1 MKNTSKFQNVVIAT
15 IVGWLVLFVFLPNL
29 MIIATSFLTR
39 DDANFVSLVFTLDN
53 YARLLD
59 PLYFDVLLH
68 SLNMALIATIACLVL
83 GYPFAWFLA
92 GLPQKVRPLLLFLL
106 IVPFW
111 TNSLI
116 RIYGLKIFLSTK
128 GYLNEFLLW
137 LGVID
142 TPLRIMFTPSAVI
155 VGLVYILLPFM
166 VMPLYSSIEKLDKPL
181 LEAAKDLGAS
191 KFQTFIRIIIP
202 LTMPGIIAGCLLVML
217 PAMGLFYVS
226 DLMGGAKNLLIGNVI
241 KSQFLNIR
249 DWPFG
254 SATSITLTVVMG
266 LMLLVY
272 WRASRLLNKKG
283 GTRMIGRLLRGGF
296 MTAIYAYLYIPI
308 IILIVNSFNSS
319 RFGINWQGFTTDW
332 YSLLMNNDSLLQAA
346 QHSLTMA
353 IFSATFATLIGS
365 LTAVALYRYRFRGKP
380 FVSGMLFVVMMSPDI
395 VMAISLLVLF
405 MLLGVQLGFWSLLF
419 SHITF
424 CLPFVVV
431 TVFARLKG
439 FDVRMLEA
447 AKDLGASEM
456 TILRK
461 IILPLAMPAVAAG
474 WLLSF
479 TLSMDDVVVSSF
491 VTGPSYEIL
500 PLKIYSMVKVG
511 VSPEVN
517 ALATILLVFSLVLV
531 IASQVIARDK
541 TKSQGTMK

>member
-1 MKNTSKFQNVVIAT
+1 
-15 IVGWLVLFVFLPNL
+15 
-29 MIIATSFLTR
+29 
-39 DDANFVSLVFTLDN
+39 
-53 YARLLD
+53 
-59 PLYFDVLLH
+59 
-68 SLNMALIATIACLVL
+68 
-83 GYPFAWFLA
+83 
-92 GLPQKVRPLLLFLL
+92 
-106 IVPFW
+106 
-111 TNSLI
+111 
-116 RIYGLKIFLSTK
+116 
-128 GYLNEFLLW
+128 
-137 LGVID
+137 
-142 TPLRIMFTPSAVI
+142 
-155 VGLVYILLPFM
+155 
-166 VMPLYSSIEKLDKPL
+166 
-181 LEAAKDLGAS
+181 
-191 KFQTFIRIIIP
+191 
-202 LTMPGIIAGCLLVML
+202 
-217 PAMGLFYVS
+217 
-226 DLMGGAKNLLIGNVI
+226 
-241 KSQFLNIR
+241 
-249 DWPFG
+249 
-254 SATSITLTVVMG
+254 
-266 LMLLVY
+266 
-272 WRASRLLNKKG
+272 
-283 GTRMIGRLLRGGF
+283 MIGRLLRGGF

-319 RFGINWQGFTTDW
+319 RFGINWQGFTTKW
-332 YSLLMNNDSLLQAA
+332 YGLLMNNDSLLQAA

-353 IFSATFATLIGS
+353 VFSATFATLIGS

-380 FVSGMLFVVMMSPDI
+380 FVSGML
-395 VMAISLLVLF
+395 
-405 MLLGVQLGFWSLLF
+405 LGVQLGFWSLLF

-431 TVFARLKG
+431 TVYARLKG

-517 ALATILLVFSLVLV
+517 ALATILLVLSLVLV

-541 TKSQGTMK
+541 TKSQGTRK

>member
-29 MIIATSFLTR
+29 MIVATSFLTR
-39 DDANFVSLVFTLDN
+39 DDASFVSLVFTLDN

-68 SLNMALIATIACLVL
+68 SLNMALIATLACLVL

-142 TPLRIMFTPSAVI
+142 TPIRIMFTPSAVI

-181 LEAAKDLGAS
+181 
-191 KFQTFIRIIIP
+191 
-202 LTMPGIIAGCLLVML
+202 
-217 PAMGLFYVS
+217 
-226 DLMGGAKNLLIGNVI
+226 
-241 KSQFLNIR
+241 
-249 DWPFG
+249 
-254 SATSITLTVVMG
+254 
-266 LMLLVY
+266 
-272 WRASRLLNKKG
+272 
-283 GTRMIGRLLRGGF
+283 
-296 MTAIYAYLYIPI
+296 
-308 IILIVNSFNSS
+308 
-319 RFGINWQGFTTDW
+319 
-332 YSLLMNNDSLLQAA
+332 
-346 QHSLTMA
+346 
-353 IFSATFATLIGS
+353 
-365 LTAVALYRYRFRGKP
+365 
-380 FVSGMLFVVMMSPDI
+380 
-395 VMAISLLVLF
+395 
-405 MLLGVQLGFWSLLF
+405 
-419 SHITF
+419 
-424 CLPFVVV
+424 
-431 TVFARLKG
+431 
-439 FDVRMLEA
+439 LEA